1 MGLINLQTNLKS
13 LTYGGNGPYV
23 TKNINN
29 PPTSDQFAMEVTR
42 RVDDVSRIAQMLVDK
57 PGIKYLY
64 HNTILKA
71 STIQAKRSDEEKKIK
86 PDQLSILRTVKEA
99 AIDTLAT
106 VGSTLAQ
113 VAVEGT
119 GIHFVKGFGK
129 GIIPYIADTHINSLS
144 LTGTTLVVNPNK
156 QESKF
161 VSRNTVTGLLEPT
174 RKSDSVVYQS
184 VQSDGLNRYQTGQY
198 DTSNNDYFENNQY
211 DKVARI
217 STTKNGSIRKE
228 TRVRLGDQGA
238 RKDSDKTANNY
249 WKASGNYNEVDRIN
263 ALPVQTGKVQAGTST
278 KYEDRVLLGGQTI
291 GRDFVKF
298 RFHVITPETEKLLY
312 FRAFLESFSDTYN
325 GNWSDTKY
333 LGRGESFYTYAG
345 FQRKISLS
353 FKIAAA
359 TREELLPIYQKL
371 VYLASSTA
379 PTYGGNG
386 QFMRGTISKI
396 TIGDYVYELPGI
408 LNSVSYTW
416 NTEYPWEIAV
426 DEPEGGG
433 DKLMQE
439 LPMVLDC
446 NIEFTPIHNFTPTA
460 GYNKYITTGISD
472 EQKAAFF
479 SMDEQAGKSEP
490 SPTDGA
496 LSPNL
501 GGITV
506 GPPTEA
512 QSNTALA

>member
-1 MGLINLQTNLKS
+1 MGLIDLRTNLKS
-13 LTYGGNGPYV
+13 LTYGGNGPYI
-23 TKNINN
+23 TKSINN
-29 PPTSDQFAMEVTR
+29 PPSNNQFALEVTR

-57 PGIKYLY
+57 PGIKYLL

-86 PDQLSILRTVKEA
+86 PDQLSILRTVKAA
-99 AIDTLAT
+99 AIDTVAT

-113 VAVEGT
+113 VAVDGT
-119 GIHFVKGFGK
+119 GVHFVKGFGQ
-129 GIIPYIADTHINSLS
+129 GITPYIADTHINSLA
-144 LTGTTLVVNPNK
+144 LTGTKLVINPNK
-156 QESKF
+156 QESNF
-161 VSRNTVTGLLEPT
+161 VTRNSVTGLLEPT
-174 RKSDSVVYQS
+174 RKSDSVVYQ
-184 VQSDGLNRYQTGQY
+184 DDTIYQVGQY
-198 DTSNNDYFENNQY
+198 KIRENNDYSDERQY
-211 DKVARI
+211 DKVDRI
-217 STTKNGSIRKE
+217 SATKNGSVRKE

-238 RKDSDKTANNY
+238 RKDANKSSNTY
-249 WKASGNYNEVDRIN
+249 WKASGTYNEIDKIN
-263 ALPVQTGKVQAGTST
+263 ALPVQTGKVEAGTST
-278 KYEDRVLLGGQTI
+278 KYEERVLLGGQTI

-312 FRAFLESFSDTYN
+312 FRAFLESFSDNYN

-386 QFMRGTISKI
+386 QFMRGTISKL
-396 TIGDYVYELPGI
+396 TVGDYVYELPGI
-408 LNSVSYTW
+408 LNSVTYTW

-426 DEPEGGG
+426 TEPENGG
-433 DKLMQE
+433 DALMQE

-479 SMDEQAGKSEP
+479 SMDEQAGKEEA
-490 SPTDGA
+490 SPAQGA
-496 LSPNL
+496 LTPDL
-501 GGITV
+501 
-506 GPPTEA
+506 
-512 QSNTALA
+512 